1 MSHSPLDA
9 RARANGKFLWAASE
23 ILIRGRHW
31 AGTPGRG
38 VPVGFVR
45 NGTSTLKK

>member
-1 MSHSPLDA
+1 MGGIGNSDT
-9 RARANGKFLWAASE
+9 R
-23 ILIRGRHW
+23 RHW

-38 VPVGFVR
+38 VPAGFVR